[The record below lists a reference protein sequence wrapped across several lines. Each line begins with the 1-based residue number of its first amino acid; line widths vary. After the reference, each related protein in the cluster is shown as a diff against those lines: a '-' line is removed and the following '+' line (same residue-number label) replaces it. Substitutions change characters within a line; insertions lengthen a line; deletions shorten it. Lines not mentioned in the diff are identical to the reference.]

1 MLAGMFSCI
10 SRNSRTVRASCLLS
24 LGALLS
30 SLAYAEV
37 DSDRAADRLKFE
49 QAVTELRSGAGPR
62 YARLRAELT
71 DYPLALYLDA
81 LVIEGDLHHTK
92 PDVVKAFLARTA
104 DSPVALRTL
113 RSFVRHKVK
122 DRAWKTVVE
131 VTQDGDLTTELRC
144 HRAHAL
150 RRPRAQY
157 YHALTWPKLARLAR
171 RPSPK
176 CDYWAKSIKN
186 AADRHAPTCR
196 NSPPQNFP
204 RSEPSL

>member
-150 RRPRAQY
+150 LMTQQVDAATTLLKELWAVGKSQIKACDPVFKAWYR
-157 YHALTWPKLARLAR
+157 HSG
-171 RPSPK
+171 PSG
-176 CDYWAKSIKN
+176 
-186 AADRHAPTCR
+186 
-196 NSPPQNFP
+196 
-204 RSEPSL
+204 PSCI